1 MVTYNLTNKKSTVA
15 ASRVSRGFTLVE
27 LIIVLL
33 ILGVLA
39 AIIVPKISNYVEDA
53 KSVGTYA
60 QLKNIRSA
68 FELYRTQHNNKYPTL
83 SELQSEWSV
92 MISNTNIDGSVSVD
106 GKFGPYMQQSP
117 KNPWTES
124 SVVINI
130 VSGGDITDGWRY
142 NENTGEIIPV
152 GFDEGSGEFSSP

>member
-92 MISNTNIDGSVSVD
+92 MISNTNLL
-106 GKFGPYMQQSP
+106 P
-117 KNPWTES
+117 KYKKILKE
-124 SVVINI
+124 INN
-130 VSGGDITDGWRY
+130 D
-142 NENTGEIIPV
+142 N
-152 GFDEGSGEFSSP
+152 